1 MKFNSTALLRSTTW
15 VIWFIVA
22 ITLFSELSAPFKA
35 LLTALAGHHWIGKSI
50 VSTIAF
56 ALLYLFFSRTDE
68 SEDVLK
74 GAWYVAGSAVLG
86 GLIIFSFFLWH
97 FLKG

>member
-1 MKFNSTALLRSTTW
+1 MKLNSTALLRSTTW

-22 ITLFSELSAPFKA
+22 VTLLSEISAPFKA
-35 LLTALAGHHWIGKSI
+35 FLTALAGHHWIGKSI
-50 VSTIAF
+50 VSTAAF
-56 ALLYLFFSRTDE
+56 ALLYLFFSRMEE
-68 SEDVLK
+68 SENVLK
-74 GAWYVAGSAVLG
+74 GVWYVAGSVILG